1 MRLDG
6 VEWEIEG
13 DSSFRY
19 LKIILGRNEK
29 IVAEPGAFL
38 MSRGNFHV
46 ETGSGGVVNA
56 ISRSLFGG
64 ESFFLNTFTALEDAE
79 IFLAPS
85 LPGDIKHIPLDG
97 RKGIIVKDGSF
108 LASYGQVKLSTA
120 WKGITGA
127 VAGSGFIWLKAEGI
141 GGIWVSSFGSII
153 EVDTKEG
160 KKLIVDN
167 DHIVAF
173 DDQLKWEVKKFKGI
187 KSFLFGGEGFI
198 IELYGNGKVLVQTR
212 NLRALAS
219 ALVPFLPKR

>member
-1 MRLDG
+1 M
-6 VEWEIEG
+6 EWEIEG

-46 ETGSGGVVNA
+46 ETSSGGVVNA

>member
-1 MRLDG
+1 M
-6 VEWEIEG
+6 EWEIEG

-46 ETGSGGVVNA
+46 ETGSGGIVNA

-108 LASYGQVKLSTA
+108 LASYGQVELSTA

-141 GGIWVSSFGSII
+141 GGIWVSPFGSII